1 MGMATSK
8 VRLNICGSSYVV
20 NTSESEDY
28 MKNLADRLNLDMNEL
43 MASSNSVSI
52 TTAAVMTAL
61 NYRDELEKASGSA
74 DNMRRQIKD
83 YLEDAAS
90 AKMAAEEARR
100 ENASLKR
107 RVDELERRLRGRGVA
122 IVYISH
128 FLEEIINTAIIFQPA
143 GPGNMLAQVAAH
155 GDGLLAEIELL
166 LHDPGRTGTDN
177 DGVDAIISDV
187 LLDEGAAI
195 GAAKTGVLLH
205 VDAGIGGRILQAIHI
220 EDFANATTSTEI
232 CTIYFLH

>member
-61 NYRDELEKASGSA
+61 NYRDELEKASGS
-74 DNMRRQIKD
+74 
-83 YLEDAAS
+83 
-90 AKMAAEEARR
+90 RR

-107 RVDELERRLRGRGVA
+107 RVDELERRLRRNQ
-122 IVYISH
+122 
-128 FLEEIINTAIIFQPA
+128 FPA
-143 GPGNMLAQVAAH
+143 
-155 GDGLLAEIELL
+155 E
-166 LHDPGRTGTDN
+166 
-177 DGVDAIISDV
+177 
-187 LLDEGAAI
+187 DE
-195 GAAKTGVLLH
+195 
-205 VDAGIGGRILQAIHI
+205 
-220 EDFANATTSTEI
+220 
-232 CTIYFLH
+232 

>member
-8 VRLNICGSSYVV
+8 VRLNIFGSSYVV

-107 RVDELERRLRGRGVA
+107 RVDELERRLRRNQ
-122 IVYISH
+122 
-128 FLEEIINTAIIFQPA
+128 FPA
-143 GPGNMLAQVAAH
+143 
-155 GDGLLAEIELL
+155 E
-166 LHDPGRTGTDN
+166 
-177 DGVDAIISDV
+177 
-187 LLDEGAAI
+187 DE
-195 GAAKTGVLLH
+195 
-205 VDAGIGGRILQAIHI
+205 
-220 EDFANATTSTEI
+220 
-232 CTIYFLH
+232 

>member
-28 MKNLADRLNLDMNEL
+28 MQNLADRLNLDMNEL

-83 YLEDAAS
+83 YLE
-90 AKMAAEEARR
+90 ETRR

-107 RVDELERRLRGRGVA
+107 RIDELERRLRRA
-122 IVYISH
+122 QTP
-128 FLEEIINTAIIFQPA
+128 LE
-143 GPGNMLAQVAAH
+143 
-155 GDGLLAEIELL
+155 
-166 LHDPGRTGTDN
+166 
-177 DGVDAIISDV
+177 DA
-187 LLDEGAAI
+187 
-195 GAAKTGVLLH
+195 
-205 VDAGIGGRILQAIHI
+205 
-220 EDFANATTSTEI
+220 
-232 CTIYFLH
+232 

>member
-107 RVDELERRLRGRGVA
+107 RSMTG
-122 IVYISH
+122 SC
-128 FLEEIINTAIIFQPA
+128 PA
-143 GPGNMLAQVAAH
+143 WPTPCVPWLQ
-155 GDGLLAEIELL
+155 
-166 LHDPGRTGTDN
+166 PGRMPSLRTTWRRR
-177 DGVDAIISDV
+177 SWSKV
-187 LLDEGAAI
+187 L
-195 GAAKTGVLLH
+195 H
-205 VDAGIGGRILQAIHI
+205 RR
-220 EDFANATTSTEI
+220 
-232 CTIYFLH
+232 CTCTARPR

>member
-20 NTSESEDY
+20 KTSESEDY

-107 RVDELERRLRGRGVA
+107 RVDELERRLRRNQ
-122 IVYISH
+122 
-128 FLEEIINTAIIFQPA
+128 FPA
-143 GPGNMLAQVAAH
+143 
-155 GDGLLAEIELL
+155 E
-166 LHDPGRTGTDN
+166 
-177 DGVDAIISDV
+177 
-187 LLDEGAAI
+187 DE
-195 GAAKTGVLLH
+195 
-205 VDAGIGGRILQAIHI
+205 
-220 EDFANATTSTEI
+220 
-232 CTIYFLH
+232 

>member
-8 VRLNICGSSYVV
+8 VRLNICGSSYGV

-28 MKNLADRLNLDMNEL
+28 RKNLADRLNLDMNEL

-107 RVDELERRLRGRGVA
+107 RVDELERRLRRNQ
-122 IVYISH
+122 
-128 FLEEIINTAIIFQPA
+128 FPA
-143 GPGNMLAQVAAH
+143 
-155 GDGLLAEIELL
+155 E
-166 LHDPGRTGTDN
+166 
-177 DGVDAIISDV
+177 
-187 LLDEGAAI
+187 DE
-195 GAAKTGVLLH
+195 
-205 VDAGIGGRILQAIHI
+205 
-220 EDFANATTSTEI
+220 
-232 CTIYFLH
+232 

>member
-20 NTSESEDY
+20 YTSESEDY
-28 MKNLADRLNLDMNEL
+28 MQNLADRLNLDMNEL

-107 RVDELERRLRGRGVA
+107 RIDELERRLRRSQFPV
-122 IVYISH
+122 
-128 FLEEIINTAIIFQPA
+128 E
-143 GPGNMLAQVAAH
+143 
-155 GDGLLAEIELL
+155 
-166 LHDPGRTGTDN
+166 
-177 DGVDAIISDV
+177 
-187 LLDEGAAI
+187 DE
-195 GAAKTGVLLH
+195 
-205 VDAGIGGRILQAIHI
+205 
-220 EDFANATTSTEI
+220 
-232 CTIYFLH
+232 

>member
-8 VRLNICGSSYVV
+8 VRLNICGSSNVV

-107 RVDELERRLRGRGVA
+107 RVDELERRLRRNQ
-122 IVYISH
+122 
-128 FLEEIINTAIIFQPA
+128 FPA
-143 GPGNMLAQVAAH
+143 
-155 GDGLLAEIELL
+155 E
-166 LHDPGRTGTDN
+166 
-177 DGVDAIISDV
+177 
-187 LLDEGAAI
+187 DE
-195 GAAKTGVLLH
+195 
-205 VDAGIGGRILQAIHI
+205 
-220 EDFANATTSTEI
+220 
-232 CTIYFLH
+232 

>member
-100 ENASLKR
+100 ENVALKR
-107 RVDELERRLRGRGVA
+107 RIDELERRLRCRGTEDEA
-122 IVYISH
+122 TIQRR
-128 FLEEIINTAIIFQPA
+128 LKR
-143 GPGNMLAQVAAH
+143 
-155 GDGLLAEIELL
+155 AE
-166 LHDPGRTGTDN
+166 
-177 DGVDAIISDV
+177 
-187 LLDEGAAI
+187 
-195 GAAKTGVLLH
+195 
-205 VDAGIGGRILQAIHI
+205 
-220 EDFANATTSTEI
+220 TEI
-232 CTIYFLH
+232 ANSVNYDEHVVNIAVDSCADSLYSIIQFRLQHGSDE

>member
-8 VRLNICGSSYVV
+8 VRLNMCGSSYVV
-20 NTSESEDY
+20 NTSEREAY

-107 RVDELERRLRGRGVA
+107 RVDELERRLRRNQ
-122 IVYISH
+122 
-128 FLEEIINTAIIFQPA
+128 FPA
-143 GPGNMLAQVAAH
+143 
-155 GDGLLAEIELL
+155 E
-166 LHDPGRTGTDN
+166 
-177 DGVDAIISDV
+177 
-187 LLDEGAAI
+187 DE
-195 GAAKTGVLLH
+195 
-205 VDAGIGGRILQAIHI
+205 
-220 EDFANATTSTEI
+220 
-232 CTIYFLH
+232 

>member
-1 MGMATSK
+1 MIKGMATSK
-8 VRLNICGSSYVV
+8 VRLNISGSSYVV

-28 MKNLADRLNLDMNEL
+28 MQNLADRLNLDMNEL

-107 RVDELERRLRGRGVA
+107 RIDELERRLRRSQFPV
-122 IVYISH
+122 
-128 FLEEIINTAIIFQPA
+128 E
-143 GPGNMLAQVAAH
+143 
-155 GDGLLAEIELL
+155 
-166 LHDPGRTGTDN
+166 
-177 DGVDAIISDV
+177 
-187 LLDEGAAI
+187 DE
-195 GAAKTGVLLH
+195 
-205 VDAGIGGRILQAIHI
+205 
-220 EDFANATTSTEI
+220 
-232 CTIYFLH
+232 

>member
-83 YLEDAAS
+83 YLE
-90 AKMAAEEARR
+90 AAEEARR

-107 RVDELERRLRGRGVA
+107 RVDELERRLRRNQ
-122 IVYISH
+122 
-128 FLEEIINTAIIFQPA
+128 FPA
-143 GPGNMLAQVAAH
+143 
-155 GDGLLAEIELL
+155 E
-166 LHDPGRTGTDN
+166 
-177 DGVDAIISDV
+177 
-187 LLDEGAAI
+187 DE
-195 GAAKTGVLLH
+195 
-205 VDAGIGGRILQAIHI
+205 
-220 EDFANATTSTEI
+220 
-232 CTIYFLH
+232 